1 MSSPLNLKTR
11 IIHIDSND
19 FENPSSGEL
28 FVSLSKPIMN
38 CRKFKVLSFNIPY
51 SWFNITA
58 SNNCFIINSISYFLA
73 PGSYSCNTIA
83 SVLQA
88 KFRTTIDPNFTID
101 FSTSTGKF
109 FFHSTSTFTIN
120 YGGNTLGQFL
130 KIFSQEAG
138 IIASNIPPTFLYSIT
153 SIQPFYII
161 SDGIANV
168 LRTPEIQI
176 RTSLTM
182 SLSSNGSSSSDNLLV
197 SVPVQNVSFGS
208 IISTSAYPN
217 IMDLEFIPR
226 NDEIADIFIQ
236 ITDINKQLLGLNN
249 QQFTITFQFYYYD

>member
-28 FVSLSKPIMN
+28 FVSFSKPIMN
-38 CRKFKVLSFNIPY
+38 CRKFKVLSFNIPF
-51 SWFNITA
+51 SWFNITS
-58 SNNCFIINSISYFLA
+58 SNNTFIINGLSFNLA

-83 SVLQA
+83 SILQTRL
-88 KFRTTIDPNFTID
+88 RTLYPTFTID
-101 FSTSTGKF
+101 FSTSNGKF

-120 YGGNTLGQFL
+120 YAGNTLGQFL
-130 KIFSQEAG
+130 KIFGST
-138 IIASNIPPTFLYSIT
+138 SNIISSNVAPTLLYSVT
-153 SIQPFYII
+153 SLQPFYII

-208 IISTSAYPN
+208 IVSTSAYPN

>member
-38 CRKFKVLSFNIPY
+38 CRKFKVLSFNIPF
-51 SWFNITA
+51 SWFNITS
-58 SNNCFIINSISYFLA
+58 SNNTFIINGLSFNLA

-83 SVLQA
+83 SILQTRLRVLY
-88 KFRTTIDPNFTID
+88 PNFTID
-101 FSTSTGKF
+101 FSTSNGKF
-109 FFHSTSTFTIN
+109 FFHNTSTFTIN
-120 YGGNTLGQFL
+120 YAGNTLGQFL
-130 KIFSQEAG
+130 KIFGST
-138 IIASNIPPTFLYSIT
+138 SNIISSNVAPTLLYSVT
-153 SIQPFYII
+153 SLQPFYII

-208 IISTSAYPN
+208 IVSTSAYPN